1 MKFKQLVVAGLL
13 LSSASLMKANA
24 QTDNPNEFV
33 IADIKVEGLQR
44 VALGA
49 ALTYLPIKVGDR
61 MNSFRTSQLIRS
73 LYSST
78 HFESIEIVRDGKT
91 LVVKVKERPTI
102 SNIIFEGND
111 DIKDEQLQESL
122 DGSNIIIGEPLDRT
136 VLTSIENGLK
146 DFFYSIGKYNA
157 DVTAIITPL
166 PRNRVDVKLLFEEG
180 DSAKIQQIN
189 IVGNEIFSD
198 AELFKQM
205 ELQFN
210 APWWDFLSETRYQ
223 KQTLSGDME
232 TLRSYYLDRGY
243 LRYNVDSTQVSMT
256 PEKDGIY
263 ITLNV
268 TEGEQYNISEVELVG
283 DLLGFEDYITQVLP
297 LTTGELYNQAEVT
310 YTEEFISKYLGRF
323 GYAYPTVT
331 TIPEINEEDK
341 TVKLTLRVDPGK
353 RIYVRRITFEGNVV
367 TADSVLRQGV
377 SQMEGAWLSNPLL
390 ESSKNAL
397 SRLTYMEEVDFETV
411 RLPGEDDK
419 VDVIYRVKEQPS
431 GSFNAG
437 VGYGDRTKLSL
448 QAGIQQDNFLG
459 TGKRIAFNVST
470 VSFQRSVQLS
480 YTDPYFTIDGISLGG
495 SIAYSEFDAGNA
507 NLIQYNSKRYSV
519 GANIG
524 YPINEFNRINFGLT
538 FSDEE
543 LSRRSSFE
551 QTDRFYSQFIN
562 VNDPDAPISYQ
573 SYLASV
579 AWSRS
584 TLNRGT
590 FPSAGSSQSASF
602 SVTTPN
608 SDVNYYKALFDSKF
622 YFPLTRNQKWTVLT
636 RLRFGYGN
644 GYSDING
651 NEQILPFTQNFT
663 AGGSDTLRGFENN
676 TVGPRGIQRIAD
688 STTAPDGSTIILGP
702 ESDRISISRQSLG
715 GNAMLLGGIELITPT
730 PFVGDE
736 FSNSVRTSLFLDVGN
751 VWDTEFDFKEY
762 RDLEILPGSDEV
774 ADYGDYTRY
783 RASAGVS
790 VQWLSPMGPMQFS
803 FSRAI
808 QERSGDDIDFFSF
821 NIGQT
826 F

>member
-13 LSSASLMKANA
+13 LSSASLIKAYA

-61 MNSFRTSQLIRS
+61 MNSFRVSQIIRS

-78 HFESIEIVRDGKT
+78 HFESIEIVRDGET

-122 DGSNIIIGEPLDRT
+122 DGSNIIIGEPLDKT

-243 LRYNVDSTQVSMT
+243 LRYTVDSTQVSMT

-283 DLLGFEDYITQVLP
+283 DLLGFEDYIKQVLP
-297 LTTGELYNQAEVT
+297 LTSGELYNQAEVT

-353 RIYVRRITFEGNVV
+353 RIYVRRITFEGNIV
-367 TADSVLRQGV
+367 TADKVLRQGV

-495 SIAYSEFDAGNA
+495 SVSYSEFDAGNA
-507 NLIQYNSKRYSV
+507 NLIQYNSKRYSI
-519 GANIG
+519 GANVG

-562 VNDPDAPISYQ
+562 SNDPDAPISYQ
-573 SYLASV
+573 SFLASV

-608 SDVNYYKALFDSKF
+608 SDVNYYKTLFDSKF
-622 YFPLTRNQKWTVLT
+622 YFPLTRNQRWTVLT

-676 TVGPRGIQRIAD
+676 TVGPRGIQRIP
-688 STTAPDGSTIILGP
+688 TTANAPDGSTIILGP

-730 PFVGDE
+730 PFVDDE
-736 FSNSVRTSLFLDVGN
+736 FSNSVRTSIFLDVGN
-751 VWDTEFDFKEY
+751 VWDTEFDFEEY
-762 RDLEILPGSDEV
+762 RDLDILQGSDEV

>member
-1 MKFKQLVVAGLL
+1 
-13 LSSASLMKANA
+13 MKANA

-353 RIYVRRITFEGNVV
+353 RIYVRRITFEGTVV